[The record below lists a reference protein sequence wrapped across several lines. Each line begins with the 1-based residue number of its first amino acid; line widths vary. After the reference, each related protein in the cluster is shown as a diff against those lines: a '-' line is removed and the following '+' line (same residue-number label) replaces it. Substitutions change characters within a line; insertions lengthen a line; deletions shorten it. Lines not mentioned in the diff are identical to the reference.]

1 MKKNKSMA
9 RTECGD
15 EQEQRG
21 SGQGCSA
28 VSEKAVWHNAA
39 PGRRAAL
46 SSRAHKAS
54 PVRPFE
60 EFNKAISDDGW
71 ITQPLALAGGS
82 HRVLPVGPVWPPACL
97 RPTRTSPHSI
107 CYFDPVRCAVLTWG
121 TNETRPRPFRL
132 EPPAS
137 SVLQPAA
144 LFR

>member
-1 MKKNKSMA
+1 MA

-71 ITQPLALAGGS
+71 ITQPAGACGWLAPGFAS
-82 HRVLPVGPVWPPACL
+82 RTRVA
-97 RPTRTSPHSI
+97 TRV
-107 CYFDPVRCAVLTWG
+107 F
-121 TNETRPRPFRL
+121 
-132 EPPAS
+132 AS
-137 SVLQPAA
+137 NPDIAA
-144 LFR
+144 FHMLFRPGTMRGPDLGDK